1 MPADEL
7 TALALEASTA
17 MSPPDTDPDMAL
29 RVRGWFLE
37 AWNSKLW
44 TDYRKEAEED
54 EGFYT
59 GGEDQWSVDGSA
71 AELDRLKGLRR
82 AHVSLN
88 EVQGI
93 VDILLGFEQQNRF
106 DLKADPESQEDDQD
120 ARLFTW
126 LLKDVQ
132 DRTNAHDTCSEVFE
146 DEIVRGLGAVEVGV
160 DWTQDPARGRI
171 VVERLTP
178 GWDLLWD
185 PFGQDW
191 TEFTDC
197 RYMIRFKSGF
207 LGDLIAQYPQ
217 HKAAIEAAA
226 ERLDFTSELGE
237 GKSTDG
243 PPGDAYG
250 PVGGAR
256 DPAVGRMFWD
266 PKARKALILEAWYE
280 DFESAWVVSNKTTGE
295 VHEAESAQVAR
306 QTAAGDPKVLTAI
319 RRLRRVIKMAVVL
332 PATLQTLEKDDTP
345 YDNDDQAYPFVVS
358 VGKRKGQ
365 KVYGIVRNLKD
376 PQRVLNKRESQ
387 ILDILIQYGNLRPMY
402 EQGALE
408 NPATLED
415 MWATKPIVTRPG
427 HDKPTW
433 YTPPV
438 AELFRVLT
446 AEGERHELFMR
457 KTSGINTDLLGLREK
472 GDPSG
477 IAIARVQAQGQVTA
491 TVWFTHFRAFKR
503 QFGRR
508 LARRIQQV
516 YTYERV
522 VRLTNDLGEPFQV
535 SLNPLDFK
543 GKTRDEIGRMQMDP
557 RRRVLKDVSALEFD
571 IKISEAPA
579 TPSMRGMS
587 LLAVLEIVKTAPA
600 LGLVFLDTIV
610 ELADVPDKAAK
621 VQAVRQIQASQGLA
635 GGPAVPANGQ
645 PPGAGA
651 TAPPPGAP
659 PGGPPLFQPPGP

>member
-1 MPADEL
+1 
-7 TALALEASTA
+7 
-17 MSPPDTDPDMAL
+17 
-29 RVRGWFLE
+29 
-37 AWNSKLW
+37 
-44 TDYRKEAEED
+44 
-54 EGFYT
+54 
-59 GGEDQWSVDGSA
+59 
-71 AELDRLKGLRR
+71 
-82 AHVSLN
+82 
-88 EVQGI
+88 
-93 VDILLGFEQQNRF
+93 
-106 DLKADPESQEDDQD
+106 
-120 ARLFTW
+120 
-126 LLKDVQ
+126 
-132 DRTNAHDTCSEVFE
+132 
-146 DEIVRGLGAVEVGV
+146 
-160 DWTQDPARGRI
+160 
-171 VVERLTP
+171 
-178 GWDLLWD
+178 
-185 PFGQDW
+185 
-191 TEFTDC
+191 
-197 RYMIRFKSGF
+197 
-207 LGDLIAQYPQ
+207 
-217 HKAAIEAAA
+217 
-226 ERLDFTSELGE
+226 
-237 GKSTDG
+237 
-243 PPGDAYG
+243 
-250 PVGGAR
+250 
-256 DPAVGRMFWD
+256 MFWD
-266 PKARKALILEAWYE
+266 SKARKALILEAWYE
-280 DFESAWVVSNKTTGE
+280 EFESAWVVSNKETGE
-295 VHEAESAQVAR
+295 VHEAESAKAAQA
-306 QTAAGDPKVLTAI
+306 TAAGDPKVLTAI

-332 PATLQTLEKDDTP
+332 PATMQTLEKNDTP
-345 YDNDDQAYPFVVS
+345 YDNDDQAYPFVVAT
-358 VGKRKGQ
+358 GKRKGQ

-387 ILDILIQYGNLRPMY
+387 ILDILIQYGNMRPMY

-415 MWATKPIVTRPG
+415 MWATKPVVTRPG
-427 HDKPTW
+427 HEKPGW
-433 YTPPV
+433 YSAPV

-446 AEGERHELFMR
+446 GEGERHELFMR

-477 IAIARVQAQGQVTA
+477 IAIARIQAQGQVTA
-491 TVWFTHFRAFKR
+491 TTWFTHFRAFKR

-557 RRRVLKDVSALEFD
+557 RRKVLKDVSALEFD

-579 TPSMRGMS
+579 TPTMRGMS
-587 LLAVLEIVKTAPA
+587 LLAVLEIVKTAPT